1 MADAVTNVAAV
12 NQDVLNV
19 WIARQ
24 TYALAERRLQLGKFA
39 SRYTLPQ
46 RMGKTMR
53 IVRYRRLALP
63 TTTLTEGV
71 PPDAVALSV
80 ENVDVTVEQWG
91 IVVLI
96 TDVAQVVPTHP
107 ALQMAIE
114 RTGMA
119 MSELLERETATTL
132 MGGTNVFYPG
142 ATATSRAT
150 LTATDKVDTAVIL
163 KVLSTLRSRGAMEF
177 ASGQFGGVM
186 PPQVVSDV
194 LASDATFKDATGQS
208 AYEKLEYGTIGDWMN
223 VRWVWGNFLPIY
235 KAVPAPTTGAA
246 TAEKAMITA
255 VDGGGTITSAGNF
268 KFAVVARDAKSGY
281 ERKISLTSANIAAA
295 ATGNNESFTIGLP
308 TSTNYVYD
316 VYMSAVGGTG
326 NLFKVKSAV
335 SGATTTI
342 TAEPVGTEAT
352 LPVAPAPD
360 QMTVFTTFVFGKGA
374 FGRVELDGM
383 SLQSYLTEA
392 GASYSNPLAQGR
404 KVGSK
409 IMWKCF
415 IIDNDFYARIESG
428 SAYSADLPA

>member
-12 NQDVLNV
+12 SQDVLNV

-39 SRYTLPQ
+39 SRYTLPS

-53 IVRYRRLALP
+53 IVRYRRLNLP

-119 MSELLERETATTL
+119 MSELLERETASTL
-132 MGGTNVFYPG
+132 MGGTNVFY
-142 ATATSRAT
+142 AKAATSRAT
-150 LTATDKVDTAVIL
+150 LVATDVVDTAVIL

-235 KAVPAPTTGAA
+235 AAVAAPTAAAA
-246 TAEKAMITA
+246 TSEKASITTSTT
-255 VDGGGTITSAGNF
+255 GGTIGNALNY
-268 KFAVVARDAKSGY
+268 KFAVVGRDAKSGY
-281 ERKISLTSANIAAA
+281 ERKISLTSANIASAA
-295 ATGNNESFTIGLP
+295 SATGSIIVGLP

-316 VYMSAVGGTG
+316 VYMSASGGTG
-326 NLFKVKSAV
+326 NLFKVKSAA
-335 SGATTTI
+335 SGATSTI
-342 TAEPVGTEAT
+342 TTDPTGTEAT
-352 LPVAPAPD
+352 LPVAPGAAVS
-360 QMTVFTTFVFGKGA
+360 VFTTFVFGKGA

-428 SAYSADLPA
+428 SAYGSDLPA